1 MFPSSWA
8 LCWGSHFLLPQRWEN
23 EKKLFTQNQMRHR
36 GFCIWDIRPGV
47 LDHLQSVKLI
57 PELYTLESG
66 SYFLFPQRGK
76 KWEKWIRTK
85 WDDTSDMGNIL
96 RPCCQSGVDRGIT
109 LKRAGVRL
117 VNKKRNIGGYAKST
131 SGNCRASSLRA
142 TRPKR
147 CMCIS
152 RSFSLNICLRNDK
165 SCLETKMIPQWDW
178 DS

>member
-109 LKRAGVRL
+109 LKRAFWSAQRSK
-117 VNKKRNIGGYAKST
+117 VNTPNQCKIE
-131 SGNCRASSLRA
+131 LFHL
-142 TRPKR
+142 
-147 CMCIS
+147 IH
-152 RSFSLNICLRNDK
+152 LRNVVSISQNLYDK
-165 SCLETKMIPQWDW
+165 VQPK
-178 DS
+178 